1 MLASVGESGGQW
13 PAGLH
18 WFFASSLLTKTTLSL
33 SSPALGNRIQ
43 KLLAF
48 YKLLL

>member
-1 MLASVGESGGQW
+1 MLASVGESWGQW
-13 PAGLH
+13 PAGLQ
-18 WFFASSLLTKTTLSL
+18 WFSTSSLLTKTTLSL